1 MADDDAIRTSLEALI
16 FAAAGP
22 ATVAQLRRAL
32 PRLAP
37 AEIGEHVK
45 QINEELVRDGR
56 PYEIV
61 EAAGGYRFRTRP
73 EFGDL
78 ILSAQPERRT
88 RLSRPALET
97 VSVIAYRQPITRAEI
112 EELRCVDCGAVLK
125 SLLDRHLIRIV
136 GRRDAPGRPV
146 LYGTSANF
154 LETFGLKSLRDLPE
168 LREIVDLYEE
178 HGTPIA
184 EAEAEEDSAD
194 DLEPDEEG
202 PVDVEAGARPEI
214 ELGADPAD
222 GAAAGGDPRV
232 EEGGGGEEAEA
243 PKA

>member
-1 MADDDAIRTSLEALI
+1 MADDDATRTALEALI

-32 PRLAP
+32 PKLSASELA
-37 AEIGEHVK
+37 AQVK

-61 EAAGGYRFRTRP
+61 EVAGGYRFRTRP

-78 ILSAQPERRT
+78 ILAAQPERRT

-97 VSVIAYRQPITRAEI
+97 ASVIAYRQPVTRAEI
-112 EELRCVDCGAVLK
+112 EDLRCVDCGAVIK
-125 SLLDRHLIRIV
+125 SLMDRSLIRIV

-146 LYGTSANF
+146 LYGTTPHF

-168 LREIVDLYEE
+168 LREIAEFYEE
-178 HGTPIA
+178 HGTPQ
-184 EAEAEEDSAD
+184 
-194 DLEPDEEG
+194 
-202 PVDVEAGARPEI
+202 DV
-214 ELGADPAD
+214 
-222 GAAAGGDPRV
+222 AAAGMGGDEDELAEASAPDD
-232 EEGGGGEEAEA
+232 EEEAGETEA
-243 PKA
+243 SG

>member
-1 MADDDAIRTSLEALI
+1 VADDDATRTSLEALI

-22 ATVAQLRRAL
+22 ATVAQLRRAM
-32 PRLAP
+32 PKLAP
-37 AEIGEHVK
+37 AEIAAHVK

-78 ILSAQPERRT
+78 ILSAQPERRM

-97 VSVIAYRQPITRAEI
+97 LSVIAYRQPVTRAEM
-112 EELRCVDCGAVLK
+112 EELRCVDCGAVVK
-125 SLLDRHLIRIV
+125 SLLDRQLIRMV

-168 LREIVDLYEE
+168 LREIAGLYEE

-184 EAEAEEDSAD
+184 EASAVSAD
-194 DLEPDEEG
+194 REGDGEADAEPD
-202 PVDVEAGARPEI
+202 PARDVEQHATPED
-214 ELGADPAD
+214 EAAPD
-222 GAAAGGDPRV
+222 GGPSV
-232 EEGGGGEEAEA
+232 EEGGDGEEAEA